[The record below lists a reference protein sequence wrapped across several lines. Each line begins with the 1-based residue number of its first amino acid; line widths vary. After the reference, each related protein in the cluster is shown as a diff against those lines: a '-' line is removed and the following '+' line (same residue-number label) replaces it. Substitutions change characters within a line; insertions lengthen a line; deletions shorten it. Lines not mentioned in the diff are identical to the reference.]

1 MAVNKVVINGQTK
14 IDLSGDTVAQDK
26 VLSGT
31 TFHNS
36 QGVQQTGTYDPGE
49 TWTAIFKIYATNP
62 ELYNQEITITKVEE
76 NNG

>member
-26 VLSGT
+26 VISGY
-31 TFHNS
+31 TFHNP
-36 QGVQQTGTYDPGE
+36 QGVQQIGTYDPGE
-49 TWTAIFKIYATNP
+49 SWTAILKIHATNP
-62 ELYNQEITITKVEE
+62 ELYNQQITITKVEE